1 MTTWLIASE
10 AAAFLAERGITVL
23 SRAGCKPPDRD
34 TVTAWARRGVLRQVR
49 RVGSDRYGIW
59 QFDTAELETFSP
71 PAMGRP
77 LAAAPAPA
85 PAPAARRL
93 KRLKRRERTPEGTP
107 HE

>member
-10 AAAFLAERGITVL
+10 AAAFLAARGITVM
-23 SRAGCKPPDRD
+23 SRAGCKAPDRD

-77 LAAAPAPA
+77 LAADPASA
-85 PAPAARRL
+85 TVARRS
-93 KRLKRRERTPEGTP
+93 KRLKCRERTPEGAP
-107 HE
+107 NG